1 MQGVI
6 LQLEEGTGWE
16 KPDKA
21 AEVCIAFEAKL
32 NDKVDS
38 LRQIQSNAPR
48 IHRSPL
54 HTTYNCTCTAVTY
67 CGLQTTPTKCG
78 LSQST
83 HARTDDGASA
93 TSAGHRMEDGVSSD
107 GPLHSSELSGR

>member
-1 MQGVI
+1 MLQHSATSCNAVQGVI

-38 LRQIQSNAPR
+38 LRQIQSNAPL

-54 HTTYNCTCTAVTY
+54 HTTYNCTCTAVTN
-67 CGLQTTPTKCG
+67 CGLQTTQRNVGCRKALTLVRMMAP
-78 LSQST
+78 
-83 HARTDDGASA
+83 SA
-93 TSAGHRMEDGVSSD
+93 TSASHRMEDGVS
-107 GPLHSSELSGR
+107 

>member
-38 LRQIQSNAPR
+38 LRQIQSNAPL

-54 HTTYNCTCTAVTY
+54 HTTYNCTVVY
-67 CGLQTTPTKCG
+67 SRYKLWTTDDPAKCG

-83 HARTDDGASA
+83 DARTDDGAF
-93 TSAGHRMEDGVSSD
+93 GYFGKPPHGGWR
-107 GPLHSSELSGR
+107 

>member
-1 MQGVI
+1 M
-6 LQLEEGTGWE
+6 QLEEGTGWE

-38 LRQIQSNAPR
+38 LRQIQSNAPL

-54 HTTYNCTCTAVTY
+54 HTTDIQLHSGVQP
-67 CGLQTTPTKCG
+67 LQTVDYRRP
-78 LSQST
+78 
-83 HARTDDGASA
+83 
-93 TSAGHRMEDGVSSD
+93 
-107 GPLHSSELSGR
+107 SEMWAVAKH